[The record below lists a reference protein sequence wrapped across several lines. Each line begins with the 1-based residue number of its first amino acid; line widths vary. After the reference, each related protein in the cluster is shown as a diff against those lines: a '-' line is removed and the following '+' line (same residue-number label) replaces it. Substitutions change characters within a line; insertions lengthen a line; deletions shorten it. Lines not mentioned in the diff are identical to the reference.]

1 MGSPLIIRN
10 TQCPGDITVLSAA
23 IRDLHLRHPGKFDV
37 SMCVS
42 GGSEHIFNHNPYIQ
56 RAYAAPGRNV
66 KGNQFIAHYP
76 LIKQC
81 NQERKHFIWGFIE
94 HMNSKLHTDIKLT
107 DFRPDIHMSEQ
118 EIAQPIIDV
127 PYWLFLSGGKTDF
140 RTKIW
145 SRQYWQQVIT
155 ATKNEINW
163 VQCGGGSKNHIMHE
177 QIDGV
182 YSYMVK
188 KTSLR
193 DFIKL
198 IYHADGVVCTVT
210 AAMHMAAAFNKPCV
224 VIAGGREPWWW
235 EAYTNENRIANMRV
249 RSPHWQLPLD
259 DDYVEHT
266 YLHMMDKLPC
276 CKGKGCWKSKLTKT
290 SSCCT
295 NVVEIG
301 GQQLP
306 KCKAMIT
313 PELVIDSIFKYYK
326 DGVIGK
332 KKHVVVPI
340 PDTRSVFCL
349 YGQNTSTWYEQITSF
364 MPANNVLSLPDSINR
379 LTSIKSVIERD
390 SEWIFWFESE
400 SMLLSHQWLSNIR
413 FKLSELTVKGRIYR
427 TANGKLYP
435 HPGCFIAP
443 TKLLNKDAD
452 SYIGLFDKLTQDH
465 FTALGNDIQLIARR
479 PCLATDIAPVT
490 KLV

>member
-1 MGSPLIIRN
+1 
-10 TQCPGDITVLSAA
+10 
-23 IRDLHLRHPGKFDV
+23 
-37 SMCVS
+37 
-42 GGSEHIFNHNPYIQ
+42 
-56 RAYAAPGRNV
+56 
-66 KGNQFIAHYP
+66 
-76 LIKQC
+76 
-81 NQERKHFIWGFIE
+81 
-94 HMNSKLHTDIKLT
+94 
-107 DFRPDIHMSEQ
+107 
-118 EIAQPIIDV
+118 
-127 PYWLFLSGGKTDF
+127 
-140 RTKIW
+140 
-145 SRQYWQQVIT
+145 
-155 ATKNEINW
+155 
-163 VQCGGGSKNHIMHE
+163 
-177 QIDGV
+177 
-182 YSYMVK
+182 
-188 KTSLR
+188 
-193 DFIKL
+193 
-198 IYHADGVVCTVT
+198 
-210 AAMHMAAAFNKPCV
+210 MHMAAAFNKPCV

-266 YLHMMDKLPC
+266 YLHTMDKLPC